1 MPTDQMIDYVPDN
14 RVGSGTADNAVRIA
28 GIGMFILL
36 LATYS
41 LNAMD
46 RQIFPLLLND
56 VRHQFGFS
64 LSSAGLLSTVFT
76 FGMACAGLPTGWLM
90 AHLSRRATVQI
101 GIVIFSAATVLTA
114 LAPGFWTM
122 MLCRGLTGIGE
133 AMQLTALLA
142 IAGSYFAKHRSFA
155 VGAVNTSFGI
165 GAIIG
170 PALGGVILASYHTWH
185 APMFAFGALGFI
197 AIALIAIFVR
207 PWLSEAAASAYAE
220 SSTSGQGSETLL
232 NRHTILLSI
241 LSLIGGLIIY
251 GYLGMY
257 PSFLRTHFGYSPQA
271 AGNVMAFF
279 GFGVLASVAGGA
291 IGDRLPARVLLP
303 VAFLGGGAIG
313 FGLFHGP
320 SNFAVQAG
328 LSFLWG
334 LIVSGTVY
342 VNLAAYHVKA
352 VAPRLAARSSGIFV
366 TTLYASSSVAG
377 YVFGALTT
385 WLGWTRAADLQIVC
399 LCLAGALLAAC
410 LGSRRPAS

>member
-1 MPTDQMIDYVPDN
+1 
-14 RVGSGTADNAVRIA
+14 
-28 GIGMFILL
+28 
-36 LATYS
+36 
-41 LNAMD
+41 
-46 RQIFPLLLND
+46 
-56 VRHQFGFS
+56 
-64 LSSAGLLSTVFT
+64 
-76 FGMACAGLPTGWLM
+76 
-90 AHLSRRATVQI
+90 
-101 GIVIFSAATVLTA
+101 
-114 LAPGFWTM
+114 
-122 MLCRGLTGIGE
+122 
-133 AMQLTALLA
+133 
-142 IAGSYFAKHRSFA
+142 
-155 VGAVNTSFGI
+155 
-165 GAIIG
+165 
-170 PALGGVILASYHTWH
+170 
-185 APMFAFGALGFI
+185 
-197 AIALIAIFVR
+197 
-207 PWLSEAAASAYAE
+207 
-220 SSTSGQGSETLL
+220 
-232 NRHTILLSI
+232 
-241 LSLIGGLIIY
+241 
-251 GYLGMY
+251 
-257 PSFLRTHFGYSPQA
+257 
-271 AGNVMAFF
+271 MAFF